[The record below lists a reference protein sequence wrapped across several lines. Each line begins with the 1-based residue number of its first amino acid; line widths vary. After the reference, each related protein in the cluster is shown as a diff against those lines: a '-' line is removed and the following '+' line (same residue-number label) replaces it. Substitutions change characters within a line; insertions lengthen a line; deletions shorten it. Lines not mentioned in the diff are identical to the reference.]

1 MTRKSAPKHHH
12 FMKIVCPRA
21 GNYNYTVLFLPGVNN
36 ALEISTLQ

>member
-1 MTRKSAPKHHH
+1 MTRKSAPEHHH

-21 GNYNYTVLFLPGVNN
+21 GNYTVLFLPGVNN

>member
-1 MTRKSAPKHHH
+1 MTRKSAPKRHH

-21 GNYNYTVLFLPGVNN
+21 GNYAELFLPGVNN

>member
-1 MTRKSAPKHHH
+1 MIRKSAPEHHH

-21 GNYNYTVLFLPGVNN
+21 GDYAELFLPGVNN